1 MLFQTEKIL
10 RPNRLLSQEDNMNEF
25 YGFENLECWRQ
36 AKDLAVDIYRLQDD
50 GNFSDDYGLLN
61 ELRQSAISVASLIA
75 GGRERGGAS
84 EFIRYLSNAKSTAAL
99 LRTQLIISRD
109 IGYLAEGDYLD
120 FDDKINRITA
130 MVGGLIKAI
139 RNKSRGSGSGS
150 GSGVSAGKS
159 SDPHAGS
166 GKSTNTGSSITKTK
180 DDKAGSKGTKPN
192 SKTGET
198 KTALQPDIFP

>member
-1 MLFQTEKIL
+1 
-10 RPNRLLSQEDNMNEF
+10 MNEF

-50 GNFSDDYGLLN
+50 ANFSDDYGLLN
-61 ELRQSAISVASLIA
+61 DLRQSAISVASLIA

-84 EFIRYLSNAKSTAAL
+84 EFIRYLSKAKSTAAL

-109 IGYLAEGDYLD
+109 VGYLAEGDYLD

-139 RNKSRGSGSGS
+139 RNKSRGTGSGS
-150 GSGVSAGKS
+150 GPG
-159 SDPHAGS
+159 AGS
-166 GKSTNTGSSITKTK
+166 SKVSSKGSGTNTGSSITKTK
-180 DDKAGSKGTKPN
+180 DDKVGSKG
-192 SKTGET
+192 SKANFKNREK

>member
-1 MLFQTEKIL
+1 
-10 RPNRLLSQEDNMNEF
+10 MNEF
-25 YGFENLECWRQ
+25 YGFENLECWRR

-61 ELRQSAISVASLIA
+61 DLRQSAISVASLIA

-84 EFIRYLSNAKSTAAL
+84 EFIHYLSNAKSTAAL

-120 FDDKINRITA
+120 FEDKINRISA

-139 RNKSRGSGSGS
+139 RNKSRSTGSGSGPGV
-150 GSGVSAGKS
+150 GSSKGSSKS
-159 SDPHAGS
+159 SDTHTGS
-166 GKSTNTGSSITKTK
+166 GKSTNTGSDIAKIE
-180 DDKAGSKGTKPN
+180 DDKTGSKGSKPSFKN
-192 SKTGET
+192 GEK

>member
-1 MLFQTEKIL
+1 
-10 RPNRLLSQEDNMNEF
+10 MNEF

-36 AKDLAVDIYRLQDD
+36 AKDLAVDMYRLQDD
-50 GNFSDDYGLLN
+50 GNFSDDYGLLSD
-61 ELRQSAISVASLIA
+61 LRQSAISVASLIA

-84 EFIRYLSNAKSTAAL
+84 EFIRYLSKAKSTAAL

-139 RNKSRGSGSGS
+139 RNKNRGSGI
-150 GSGVSAGKS
+150 
-159 SDPHAGS
+159 GS
-166 GKSTNTGSSITKTK
+166 GKGSSTNTGSTTAKTK
-180 DDKAGSKGTKPN
+180 DDKAGSKGAKQN
-192 SKTGET
+192 SKNEVT
-198 KTALQPDIFP
+198 KTALQPDILP

>member
-1 MLFQTEKIL
+1 
-10 RPNRLLSQEDNMNEF
+10 MNEF

-50 GNFSDDYGLLN
+50 GLLN
-61 ELRQSAISVASLIA
+61 DLRQSAISVASLIA

-84 EFIRYLSNAKSTAAL
+84 EFIRYLSKAKSTAAL

-120 FDDKINRITA
+120 FEDKINRITA

-139 RNKSRGSGSGS
+139 RNKSRGSGAGS
-150 GSGVSAGKS
+150 GSKTESNKS
-159 SDPHAGS
+159 SRLRTEAGS
-166 GKSTNTGSSITKTK
+166 ETVSGTHTGSSITKAK
-180 DDKAGSKGTKPN
+180 DDKAGSKGSKQN
-192 SKTGET
+192 SKNEVR
-198 KTALQPDIFP
+198 KTALQRDILP